1 MRLSEI
7 LSAVVVFGC
16 VFFLAGYLLMPH
28 LPPTPSRPVTVFER
42 EYWLTN
48 WVGLVLGIVAVAV
61 NVALLKRS
69 ARSHR

>member
-1 MRLSEI
+1 M

-28 LPPTPSRPVTVFER
+28 LPPTPSRPVTVFEGG
-42 EYWLTN
+42 YWLTN
-48 WVGLVLGIVAVAV
+48 WAGLVLGIVAVAV

-69 ARSHR
+69 ARNHR